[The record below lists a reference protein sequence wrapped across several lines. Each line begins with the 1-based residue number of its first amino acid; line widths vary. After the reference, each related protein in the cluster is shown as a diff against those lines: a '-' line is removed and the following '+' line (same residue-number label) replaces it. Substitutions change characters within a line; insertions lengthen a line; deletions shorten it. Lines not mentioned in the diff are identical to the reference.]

1 MAFFRQER
9 HRARKERKMDLTAIL
24 ERNARMFPN
33 DIALIEVRHSKGIRK
48 EITWKALNE
57 KANRLANALS
67 ERGVVKGDKVLHWSK
82 NSIDWLLVFFGVAK
96 AGAWVVPLNFRFL
109 DRDIKYC
116 ADVVEPKVF
125 IMEEEFAKRTESIRD
140 QLPTIKS
147 YVVIGRNVPAGMEKL
162 EDILNESSP
171 KSPGTK
177 IADDDECALF
187 FTSGTTGD
195 PKPVLLTH
203 RNLECTCITEWAHHQ
218 QTREDNF
225 VIIPPLYHL
234 GALGHWLGGFIVGA
248 RGTILAEFSPQNLFE
263 TVQKERGTIV
273 WLVVPWAL
281 DILGELDRG
290 SLNKDDYDLSRW
302 RMMHMGGQPIPESVV
317 RRWKNY
323 FPRMQYD
330 TSYAQSESGAPGG
343 IRLGIDNE
351 HKLPAIGKPGFNWDV
366 RIVTEKGEDVAPDEV
381 GEILL
386 RGNAV
391 MKGYY
396 KNPKKT
402 SETIKDGWLYTGDLA
417 RYDKEG
423 WIYIVDR
430 KKDMIISGGEN
441 VYPVEIEEV
450 LHKHPKV
457 QDVGVIGVPD
467 ERLTEVPAA
476 VIQVKVGMA
485 LTSEEVMKFCEE
497 NLPRYK
503 RPRRIIFD
511 EVPRNP
517 SGKINKVQLRGKH
530 AK

>member
-1 MAFFRQER
+1 MNLPE
-9 HRARKERKMDLTAIL
+9 IL
-24 ERNARMFPN
+24 ERNARMFPSEV
-33 DIALIEVRHSKGIRK
+33 ALVEVRHSKGFRR
-48 EITWKALNE
+48 EITWKDFNE
-57 KANRLANALS
+57 KTSRLADALI
-67 ERGVVKGDKVLHWSK
+67 ERGVNKGDRVLHWMR
-82 NSIDWLLVFFGVAK
+82 NSIDWLLVFFGIAK
-96 AGAWVVPLNFRFL
+96 TGAWVVPLNYRFL
-109 DRDIKYC
+109 GRDIKYC
-116 ADVVEPKVF
+116 ADVAEPKAF
-125 IMEEEFAKRTESIRD
+125 IMEEDFVERIEGIRD
-140 QLPTIKS
+140 QLPTVKS
-147 YVVIGRNVPAGMEKL
+147 YISVGPGVPSGMESF
-162 EDILNESSP
+162 EDILKKPAANLPRKAIEDS
-171 KSPGTK
+171 
-177 IADDDECALF
+177 DECALF

-218 QTREDNF
+218 QRLGDNF

-234 GALGHWLGGFIVGA
+234 GALGHWLGGFMVGA
-248 RGTILAEFSPQNLFE
+248 RGTILVEFSPKNLFE
-263 TVQKERGTIV
+263 TIQNERGSIV

-290 SLNKDDYDLSRW
+290 DLKKEDYDLSCW

-317 RRWKNY
+317 RRWKAH
-323 FPRMQYD
+323 FPGMQYD
-330 TSYAQSESGAPGG
+330 TSYGQSESGSPGG
-343 IRLGIDNE
+343 IRLGFDNE
-351 HKLPAIGKPGFNWDV
+351 HKLPAIGRPGFNWDV
-366 RIVTEKGEDVAPDEV
+366 RIVNEKGEDVVPDEV
-381 GEILL
+381 GEIIL

-417 RYDKEG
+417 KTDKDG

-441 VYPVEIEEV
+441 IYPVEIEEV

-457 QDVGVIGVPD
+457 QDAAVIGVPD

-476 VIQVKVGMA
+476 VIQVKPKTA
-485 LTSEEVMKFCEE
+485 LDSEEIVRFCEE

-517 SGKINKVQLRGKH
+517 SGKIDKVRLRGKYSR
-530 AK
+530 